1 MPPAAGGDPAIRDLD
16 ETSRPGRGATTV
28 ADPVDVGRMCV
39 VTVNAMGLRVACREP
54 KPSCVGVPTTT
65 ARQKQYRGEGGRRWT
80 KHPLAITLCLPFDDL
95 LRFLSLPYRQGCA

>member
-1 MPPAAGGDPAIRDLD
+1 MPPAAGGDPASMDLD

-39 VTVNAMGLRVACREP
+39 VTVNAMGLSVASRKP

-65 ARQKQYRGEGGRRWT
+65 ARQKQYREEEGDVGQNNR
-80 KHPLAITLCLPFDDL
+80 
-95 LRFLSLPYRQGCA
+95 SL